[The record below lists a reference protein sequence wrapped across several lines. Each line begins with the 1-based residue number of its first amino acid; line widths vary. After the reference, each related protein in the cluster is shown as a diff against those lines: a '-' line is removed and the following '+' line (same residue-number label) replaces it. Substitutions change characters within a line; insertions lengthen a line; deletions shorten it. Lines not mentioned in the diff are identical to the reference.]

1 MATQLGRWRVSDVSG
16 IPTTRIG
23 ASPGAYLRSPI
34 TDAAPQRRSRDQ
46 RQLLAR
52 FRQDGRDGT
61 WTAEDGEGTRCAV
74 ETDPSGGFAI
84 YAPGEAEGDQA
95 DPDIV
100 GTAPPGANL
109 DSLRR
114 KIGPRPAHDQQQFTS
129 VEQTERLRNW
139 QQYLDKLWAPRS

>member
-1 MATQLGRWRVSDVSG
+1 MRR
-16 IPTTRIG
+16 
-23 ASPGAYLRSPI
+23 PGAAVATSASCWPGSAR
-34 TDAAPQRRSRDQ
+34 TAA
-46 RQLLAR
+46 
-52 FRQDGRDGT
+52 DGD
-61 WTAEDGEGTRCAV
+61 WSAEDGEGNPCAV

-114 KIGPRPAHDQQQFTS
+114 RIGPRPAHDQQQFTS